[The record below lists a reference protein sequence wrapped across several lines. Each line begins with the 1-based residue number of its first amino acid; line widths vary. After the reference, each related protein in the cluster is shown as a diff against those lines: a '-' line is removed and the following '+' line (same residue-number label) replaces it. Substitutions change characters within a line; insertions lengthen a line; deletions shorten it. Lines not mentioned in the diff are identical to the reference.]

1 MTRSIAPELITGQ
14 PATNKV
20 DVYSFGSVLNEIMS
34 DKINYWDLNV
44 NREEVSTEWRRGNP
58 QFYRM
63 VVNGMR
69 PKIAMNIP
77 IGSIEGDC

>member
-1 MTRSIAPELITGQ
+1 MTCSIAPELILRQ

-34 DKINYWDLNV
+34 DRINYWDLNV
-44 NREEVSTEWRRGNP
+44 NREEVSAEWRRGNP
-58 QFYRM
+58 QFYKM

-69 PKIAMNIP
+69 PKIAMDMP
-77 IGSIEGDC
+77 IGSIEGEC

>member
-1 MTRSIAPELITGQ
+1 MTCSIAPELITRQ

-34 DKINYWDLNV
+34 DRINYWDLNV
-44 NREEVSTEWRRGNP
+44 NREDVSTEWRRDNP
-58 QFYRM
+58 QFYHM

-69 PKIAMNIP
+69 PTIAMSMP